1 MKVTNYFF
9 TKDTGLSPF
18 VTLAKAKKQLRLETA
33 FTDEDDL
40 VTDYIEAATIA
51 AQDYLNKK
59 LFKGVLT
66 MECDAFANPFVF
78 TQSDDSDTVA
88 SVKYYAKDGD
98 GDTLTEIVN
107 TKYKLRKSSS
117 VGCKEIKF
125 TDDAPA
131 IETRDD
137 AVIIKINQGFA
148 VADLPK
154 PIYQAIMLMVTSMY
168 EKREDIGEIGFNQAS
183 KNLMRPYRNF

>member
-1 MKVTNYFF
+1 MTTNYFF

-18 VTLAKAKKQLRLETA
+18 VTLAKAKKQLRLEA
-33 FTDEDDL
+33 DFTEEDDL
-40 VTDYIEAATIA
+40 ITDYIEAATVA
-51 AQDYLNKK
+51 AEDYLNKK

-66 MECDAFANPFVF
+66 FECSSFANPFVF
-78 TQSDDSDTVA
+78 TQSDDSDTVE
-88 SVKYYAKDGD
+88 SVEYYAKDGD
-98 GDTLTEIVN
+98 GETLTAVED
-107 TKYKLRKSSS
+107 TDFKLRKSSTI
-117 VGCKEIKF
+117 GCKEIKF
-125 TDDAPA
+125 TATLP
-131 IETRDD
+131 ETEVRDD

-183 KNLMRPYRNF
+183 RNLLRPYRNF

>member
-18 VTLAKAKKQLRLETA
+18 VTLAKAKKQLRLETS
-33 FTDEDDL
+33 FTEEDTL
-40 VTDYIEAATIA
+40 ITDYIDAATEA

-59 LFKGVLT
+59 LYKGVLT
-66 MECDAFANPFVF
+66 FECTGFTNPFLF
-78 TQSDDSDTVA
+78 SQSDDNDTVA

-98 GDTLTEIVN
+98 GTMLSTVVDTT
-107 TKYKLRKSSS
+107 YKLRKSSS
-117 VGCKEIKF
+117 IGCKEIKF
-125 TDDAPA
+125 TEDAPA
-131 IETRDD
+131 LETRDD

-168 EKREDIGEIGFNQAS
+168 EKREDIGEIGNNQAS
-183 KNLMRPYRNF
+183 RNLMRPYRNF